1 MSRIAGS
8 IWVILL
14 WLFLLMIPVEF
25 YLAGHGAM
33 DGAHAAHKAVVGMK
47 TAWDPHS
54 FFGTLMLLLSLLT
67 LLVALLARPPRRLLL
82 FNAGLFVFMVIQF
95 LLPLLNGSA
104 STRWLAAL
112 HGVNALVV
120 TGLAIMLTIR
130 SFAYGPLAPA
140 RSAPDG
146 DLQRTGAV
154 PG

>member
-1 MSRIAGS
+1 MSSIARS
-8 IWVILL
+8 IWVVLL
-14 WLFLLMIPVEF
+14 WLFLLTIPVEF

-33 DGAHAAHKAVVGMK
+33 EGAHAAHKAVVGMK
-47 TAWDPHS
+47 TAWDPHT
-54 FFGTLMLLLSLLT
+54 FLGILMLLLSLLT
-67 LLVALLARPPRRLLL
+67 LLMALLARPPRRLLL
-82 FNAGLFVFMVIQF
+82 INAGLFVFMVIQF

-130 SFAYGPLAPA
+130 TFRYGPLA
-140 RSAPDG
+140 RTRGGLEGDG
-146 DLQRTGAV
+146 QRIGAV